1 MNFQTELDFQTASD
15 LFDDDESAEL
25 SFDGAIPGV
34 DGDDDDDA
42 DANAFVKATDR
53 QTDASKGF
61 ADNTGWLW
69 F

>member
-1 MNFQTELDFQTASD
+1 MDFQTASD

-34 DGDDDDDA
+34 DGDVGEDG

-53 QTDASKGF
+53 RTDVTTGF
-61 ADNTGWLW
+61 ADNTGWL
-69 F
+69 